1 MTPKASEAWV
11 ENNLATPSRERAAV
25 FERMGVPGDIAPRVA
40 GWFDQ
45 RMGESMLALYRSA
58 VDIATT
64 WPPGVE
70 HIETP
75 GLAML
80 ATADPFRNHELFRA
94 AVERARA
101 RTVELEGL
109 GHWWMLQNPGLGA
122 RVLEEFWA
130 SLVC

>member
-1 MTPKASEAWV
+1 
-11 ENNLATPSRERAAV
+11 
-25 FERMGVPGDIAPRVA
+25 MGVPGDIAPRVA